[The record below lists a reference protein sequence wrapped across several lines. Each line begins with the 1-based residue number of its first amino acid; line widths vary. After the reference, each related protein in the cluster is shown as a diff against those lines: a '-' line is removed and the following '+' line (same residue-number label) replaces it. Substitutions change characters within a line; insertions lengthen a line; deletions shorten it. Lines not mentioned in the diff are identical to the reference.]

1 MRGWLRAR
9 AIGKRIERDVRA
21 FKRSR
26 TRILMHLVPIEQIVL
41 ISFFGKTEIAL
52 EGNIEALGPK

>member
-1 MRGWLRAR
+1 VRED
-9 AIGKRIERDVRA
+9 IGKRMECDGRTL
-21 FKRSR
+21 KRSR